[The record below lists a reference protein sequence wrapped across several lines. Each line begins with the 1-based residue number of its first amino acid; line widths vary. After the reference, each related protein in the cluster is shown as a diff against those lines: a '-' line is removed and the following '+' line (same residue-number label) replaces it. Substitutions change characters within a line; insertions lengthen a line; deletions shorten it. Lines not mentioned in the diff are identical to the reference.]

1 MLRRMV
7 ACAFLAAG
15 FTGIA
20 LGQQE
25 GLHIGVFDSQA
36 IWQQTEEGKKI
47 QSQLAAFRDGKIA
60 EINAKETELN
70 KLKDKLREQEVS
82 LSDDKRSQMLKD
94 IDQKSIDLKR
104 LNDDATREMKAQLGD
119 SQDQFQ
125 KELVEVVTALGKEKK
140 YLLILEKSIVVYND
154 AVVEVTGEVIAKFN
168 QMYKGGPPAAPAAK
182 SKDTKPPADAKKPA
196 PDPGKKP

>member
-1 MLRRMV
+1 MLRKV
-7 ACAFLAAG
+7 LTSAFLVAG
-15 FTGIA
+15 FTGAA
-20 LGQQE
+20 LGQSE
-25 GLHIGVFDSQA
+25 GIRIGVFDSQA

-47 QSQLAAFRDGKIA
+47 QSQLASFRDTKIS
-60 EINAKETELN
+60 EINAKEAELN
-70 KLKDKLREQEVS
+70 KLKEKLREQEVS
-82 LSDDKRSQMLKD
+82 LSDDKRNQMLKD

-140 YLLILEKSIVVYND
+140 YQLILEKSIVVYND

-168 QMYKGGPPAAPAAK
+168 QMYKGGAAAPAAK

-196 PDPGKKP
+196 PEPAKKP

>member
-1 MLRRMV
+1 MLRRIF

-15 FTGIA
+15 FTGAA
-20 LGQQE
+20 LAQQE
-25 GLHIGVFDSQA
+25 GTHIGVFDSQA

-47 QSQLAAFRDGKIA
+47 QAQLATFRDSKIA
-60 EINAKETELN
+60 EINSKEAELN

-140 YLLILEKSIVVYND
+140 YMMILEKSIVVYND
-154 AVVEVTGEVIAKFN
+154 TVADVTGEVIAKFN
-168 QMYKGGPPAAPAAK
+168 QLYKGGPSAPAKA
-182 SKDTKPPADAKKPA
+182 KDTKPPADKKPA